1 MKYSPLFL
9 AVATSA
15 LLTGCGKPAPEGEP
29 AGAATEAAAATA
41 PVAQPAAAPAPAD
54 AAPVTFASLTGNV
67 AAGQAVFNQCKACHA
82 VEAGKNGIGPSLHGV
97 VGRAAGSAPGYSY
110 SPANVASHLTWDPE
124 TIFAYLENPAAKVP
138 GTKMAF
144 MLRDPQMRADVIAY
158 LQTLN

>member
-1 MKYSPLFL
+1 MKFSPYFL
-9 AVATSA
+9 AATAA
-15 LLTGCGKPAPEGEP
+15 LLVAGCGKPAPE
-29 AGAATEAAAATA
+29 
-41 PVAQPAAAPAPAD
+41 AD
-54 AAPVTFASLTGNV
+54 AAGADSATAAASAPAETPVTLASLTGNV

-97 VGRAAGSAPGYSY
+97 VGRTAGSVPGYTY

-124 TIFAYLENPAAKVP
+124 TIFTYLESPAMKVP